1 MQTAAAGNLTATVR
15 LRYNARV
22 KQVKQ
27 PHARVTLA
35 TRANKKLTHATAT
48 TTATVLLMTAN
59 ARTKKAF
66 SETSSAVSDS
76 KNHTFKNKKPELSGS
91 GFLLSDYY
99 KIPHIFLQNI

>member
-1 MQTAAAGNLTATVR
+1 MQTAAAGNLTATAR

-35 TRANKKLTHATAT
+35 TRANKKLTHVTAT
-48 TTATVLLMTAN
+48 TTVTVRQMTAN

-66 SETSSAVSDS
+66 SETSSVVSDS
-76 KNHTFKNKKPELSGS
+76 KNHTVKNKKPRLSSLGFSSS
-91 GFLLSDYY
+91 GYY
-99 KIPHIFLQNI
+99 EIFHIFLQNI